1 MSHIKQKIVKH
12 KGGNSKKG
20 TAQVNPATPKQI
32 VAKKFGTKDTLVDAI
47 LGMYDAPEGSRGKL
61 KQCSNSTLMSHHH
74 NTQRMV
80 KQFGTR
86 QGAID
91 AILKVIYPKDNAP
104 DSVKAKYAGYSPWRL
119 MDLARQHVG
128 N

>member
-1 MSHIKQKIVKH
+1 MSNVKLKTTKH

-32 VAKKFGTKDTLVDAI
+32 VAKKFGTKDTLVDAV
-47 LGMYDAPEGSRGKL
+47 LAMYDAPEGSRGKL

-86 QGAID
+86 QGAIA
-91 AILKVIYPKDNAP
+91 AILKVVYPKDNAP
-104 DSVKAKYAGYSPWRL
+104 DSVKAKYASYSPWRL
-119 MDLARQHVG
+119 MDLARQYVSK
-128 N
+128 